1 MTTTSWARVVTT
13 PILVLGLIATSALA
27 KDKPVE
33 LVQAQTEVPEELLL
47 DVGIQLFDPGLPDD
61 EYERYMLEER
71 GVFADVRKSEAR
83 FLPLRLKQALETSGF
98 WGAVRLVPSS
108 YVVDVRIGGAIWK
121 SNGKKLELDIKVVD
135 ATGKEWLDKRYKDE
149 ADPIAYK
156 DGKVDREPF
165 QDLYNRIANDLLKAS
180 RKLDEEDTV
189 NIRRVSELRFA
200 SYLAPTAFDNY
211 LKVKKTKYKI
221 ERLPSY
227 EDPMMLRL
235 AEIRERDF
243 MFVDTLNEYYAD
255 FDVQM
260 KEPYDGWRS
269 FSYEE
274 QVALDKLNKTKN
286 IERILGIAAVV
297 GGVVATSR
305 GGTWGRGGGDAAILG
320 GMVALKDSFDKAEE
334 AKMHREGLRELAAS
348 FDSEVAPIL
357 IDVEGEILRLTGSVE
372 TQYATWRQLLRE
384 IFAAETGLPMDP
396 NAAPIPA
403 TEGES
408 KN

>member
-13 PILVLGLIATSALA
+13 SILVLGLIATSALA
-27 KDKPVE
+27 EDKPVE
-33 LVQAQTEVPEELLL
+33 LVQAQTEVLEELLL

-83 FLPLRLKQALETSGF
+83 YFPLRLKQALETSGF

-108 YVVDVRIGGAIWK
+108 HVVDVRIGGAIWK
-121 SNGKKLELDIKVVD
+121 SNGKKLEVDIKVVD
-135 ATGKEWLDKRYKDE
+135 ATGKEWLDKRYKNE
-149 ADPIAYK
+149 ANPMAYK
-156 DGKVDREPF
+156 DEETDREPF
-165 QDLYNRIANDLLKAS
+165 QDLYNNIANDLLKVS
-180 RKLDEEDTV
+180 RKLDEEDIV
-189 NIRRVSELRFA
+189 EIRRVSELRFA
-200 SYLAPTAFDNY
+200 NYLAPTAFEEY
-211 LKVKKTKYKI
+211 LEVKKNKYKI
-221 ERLPSY
+221 ERLPTY

-255 FDVQM
+255 FDAQM
-260 KEPYDGWRS
+260 KESYDGWRA

-297 GGVVATSR
+297 GGIVATTK
-305 GGTWGRGGGDAAILG
+305 GGRWGSGGGQVAILG
-320 GMVALKDSFDKAEE
+320 GMAAIQDSLEKAQE
-334 AKMHREGLRELAAS
+334 AEMHREGLRELAAS

-357 IDVEGEILRLTGSVE
+357 LDVEGEILRLTGSVE
-372 TQYATWRQLLRE
+372 TQYATWRQLLRQ

>member
-13 PILVLGLIATSALA
+13 SILVLGLIATSALA
-27 KDKPVE
+27 EDNPVE

-47 DVGIQLFDPGLPDD
+47 DVGIQIFDPGLPDD

-83 FLPLRLKQALETSGF
+83 YFPLRLKQALEASGF

-108 YVVDVRIGGAIWK
+108 HVVDVRIGGAIWK
-121 SNGKKLELDIKVVD
+121 SNGKKLEVDIKVVD

-149 ADPIAYK
+149 ANPMAYK
-156 DGKVDREPF
+156 DKETDREPF
-165 QDLYNRIANDLLKAS
+165 QDLYNEIANALLEVS
-180 RKLDEEDTV
+180 RKLDEEDIV
-189 NIRRVSELRFA
+189 EIRRVSELRFA
-200 SYLAPTAFDNY
+200 NYLAPTAFEEY
-211 LKVKKTKYKI
+211 LKVKKNKYKI

-255 FDVQM
+255 FDAQM
-260 KEPYDGWRS
+260 EESYNGWRE

-274 QVALDKLNKTKN
+274 QVALDKLNRAKN

-297 GGVVATSR
+297 GGVVATTK
-305 GGTWGRGGGDAAILG
+305 GGRWGRGGGQVAILG
-320 GMVALKDSFDKAEE
+320 GMAAIQDSFEKAEE

-357 IDVEGEILRLTGSVE
+357 LDVEGEVLRLTGSVE
-372 TQYATWRQLLRE
+372 TQYATWRQLLRQ

-396 NAAPIPA
+396 NAAPLPA